1 MTGLHN
7 NPTIHR
13 HKPMTCWLWLM
24 IAFLGLALA
33 GDTPPLT
40 LPKGFL
46 EDLPVI
52 ETFEDQEFTVFL
64 AFVKEQVL
72 PESTAHPLPPNP
84 VKEHGD
90 GQ

>member
-1 MTGLHN
+1 M
-7 NPTIHR
+7 
-13 HKPMTCWLWLM
+13 
-24 IAFLGLALA
+24 
-33 GDTPPLT
+33 
-40 LPKGFL
+40 
-46 EDLPVI
+46 I